1 MQLLI
6 FFILSC
12 LICIF
17 MHCNYLFFYFE
28 LSQLCIFIVYVI
40 QLLIFYAGMIKI
52 SHSQSGKYVGW
63 LQNGE
68 KAIFKS
74 LIEGLKSQNINRNQ
88 SVYAY
93 LISKIEF

>member
-1 MQLLI
+1 M
-6 FFILSC
+6 SVDSK
-12 LICIF
+12 
-17 MHCNYLFFYFE
+17 ME
-28 LSQLCIFIVYVI
+28 
-40 QLLIFYAGMIKI
+40 K
-52 SHSQSGKYVGW
+52 
-63 LQNGE
+63 